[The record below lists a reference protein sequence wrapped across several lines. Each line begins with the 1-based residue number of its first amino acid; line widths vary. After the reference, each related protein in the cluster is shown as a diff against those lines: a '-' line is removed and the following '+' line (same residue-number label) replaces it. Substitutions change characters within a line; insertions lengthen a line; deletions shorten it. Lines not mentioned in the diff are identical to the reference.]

1 MRTNKWFGM
10 LQQVEANHNSRT
22 HCDSNQLC
30 TTRPLAMQLQAI
42 AEQLQAFAKYELRT
56 RPQYRILCEGFQRK
70 TPFQM
75 LKPISTTSRTVRRHD
90 T

>member
-1 MRTNKWFGM
+1 MHEAWERHVSVKNNKCFGV

-42 AEQLQAFAKYELRT
+42 AEQLQAFAKYGLRT
-56 RPQYRILCEGFQRK
+56 VHNIEYCARVSSA
-70 TPFQM
+70 
-75 LKPISTTSRTVRRHD
+75 KPLSRC
-90 T
+90 